1 MEHVLEEREFEK
13 DGFIYKIK
21 HILDEYPD
29 LDHLGKFSDT
39 WPEGAIEHSD
49 DPRMARYFIPAN
61 TDYAQQDYERML
73 AYDRNEWCML
83 GVVAEIYFKDKGY
96 PLARSGGLWGVES
109 DGREEYLKEIEEEQ
123 IEEAEAELR
132 RVKEELCPA

>member
-21 HILDEYPD
+21 RILDVETD
-29 LDHLGKFSDT
+29 LRHLGDFSDT
-39 WPEGAIEHSD
+39 WQEGAIEHSD
-49 DPRMARYFIPAN
+49 NSRYYRYFIPAN
-61 TDYAQQDYERML
+61 PEYAQQDYERML

-109 DGREEYLKEIEEEQ
+109 DSGKEYLKEIEEEQ
-123 IEEAEAELR
+123 TEEAEAELR
-132 RVKEELCPA
+132 GVKEELCQA